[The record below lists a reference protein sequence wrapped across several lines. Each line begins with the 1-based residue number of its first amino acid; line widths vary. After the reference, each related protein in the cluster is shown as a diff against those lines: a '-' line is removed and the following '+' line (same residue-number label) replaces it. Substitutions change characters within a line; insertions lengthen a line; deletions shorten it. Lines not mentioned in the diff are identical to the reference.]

1 MKISELE
8 ENAAMVASLMKA
20 FAQNMARRA
29 GTAAGAA
36 ERTLPKVAGSAE
48 KTAAT
53 ATTAAAR
60 TATTLADQIAQQA
73 AAKGVRLEPLT
84 AQVWDKSTNKFI
96 ERAIPIVNHDG
107 RAMVVV
113 KVNGE
118 RVPFYLSSGSVP
130 KEGIIPGQWY
140 PTFGI
145 GPDGWINKAANAG
158 TYYGRPALKR
168 AAEQLDAA
176 IGDIRSKLGNNAD
189 FGVGKTATGS
199 INQGLAPVTY
209 EQGLKGA
216 LKEPAYELF
225 KRIGA

>member
-8 ENAAMVASLMKA
+8 ENAAMVAQLMKA
-20 FAQNMARRA
+20 FAQNMAKRA
-29 GTAAGAA
+29 GGATGA
-36 ERTLPKVAGSAE
+36 VE

-53 ATTAAAR
+53 AAAK
-60 TATTLADQIAQQA
+60 TATVADQIAQQA